1 MVNVV
6 IDDLFVAFDNF
17 VTFFPT
23 SERKLLPVA
32 NPFDTY
38 DEMTF
43 RERYRLSK
51 SVMKCLMRGGDWAG
65 CGPAQS
71 PPRCTKCNSPPII
84 GQCTTFILFDVAL

>member
-1 MVNVV
+1 MMPVN
-6 IDDLFVAFDNF
+6 LFIAFDNF

-23 SERKLLPVA
+23 SERKPVA

-51 SVMKCLMRGGDWAG
+51 SVVQCLMDEVNV
-65 CGPAQS
+65 
-71 PPRCTKCNSPPII
+71 KLYL
-84 GQCTTFILFDVAL
+84 FIKSISLHS

>member
-1 MVNVV
+1 MMAV
-6 IDDLFVAFDNF
+6 DLFITFDNF
-17 VTFFPT
+17 ETFFPT

-51 SVMKCLMRGGDWAG
+51 SVMKCLMDEVNV
-65 CGPAQS
+65 
-71 PPRCTKCNSPPII
+71 KLHLFIKII
-84 GQCTTFILFDVAL
+84 SFHSYLRLQ